1 MFFTRK
7 HTRIEDDQMRQLLHG
22 FEALEERLGNI
33 LQKLTQ
39 QDQRV
44 GNEQQTLSGAQADL
58 LSRMESVNRSLTE
71 LQETVVKQSQP
82 QSVSVPLPQAQPETN
97 GMADVVKDYSQR
109 IQRYE
114 TDLYHKIL
122 SPILREIIRVTDR
135 LEELEKKE
143 DLGATAAEVIRRERE
158 ALVGILHNHNVDRFR
173 SEPDTEFN
181 PEMQEA
187 AGTRPTNDPALAG
200 TVAES
205 VRAGYIWTL
214 PFVSKGV
221 PNPGMPEKISIIM
234 REERVILHVNREV

>member
-1 MFFTRK
+1 MFFSRK

-33 LQKLTQ
+33 LQKLAQ

-44 GNEQQTLSGAQADL
+44 GDEQRTLSGTQTDL
-58 LSRMESVNRSLTE
+58 LHQMESVNSSLTE
-71 LQETVVKQSQP
+71 LQKTVVEQSQP
-82 QSVSVPLPQAQPETN
+82 QPETN
-97 GMADVVKDYSQR
+97 GMANVVKEYSQR

-135 LEELEKKE
+135 LEELEQKE
-143 DLGATAAEVIRRERE
+143 DVEVTVAAAIHRERG
-158 ALVGILHNHNVDRFR
+158 AMVGILHNYNVDRFR
-173 SEPDTEFN
+173 SEPGTEFN
-181 PEMQEA
+181 PEMQEV
-187 AGTRPTNDPALAG
+187 AGTRFMTDPALGG

-221 PNPGMPEKISIIM
+221 PNPGTPEKISIVM
-234 REERVILHVNREV
+234 REEQVILHVNREV